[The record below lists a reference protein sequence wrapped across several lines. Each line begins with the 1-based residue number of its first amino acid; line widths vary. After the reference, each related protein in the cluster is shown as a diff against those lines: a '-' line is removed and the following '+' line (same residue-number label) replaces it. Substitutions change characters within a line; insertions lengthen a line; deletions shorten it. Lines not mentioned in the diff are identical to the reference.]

1 MPQLNVS
8 DLNFDSIKANLIAF
22 LSQQEEFADYNFSGS
37 ALSTIVDLLAY
48 NTHYNGVLAT
58 MLANEM
64 FIDSAIK
71 RSSVVSIAKA
81 LGYTPTS
88 TRSAKITAN
97 ITVTPSNTYTSN
109 IATLSKN
116 AIFKGVNDSGQ
127 YTFYALEDSYADRV
141 DNKFIFNNVELVEGK
156 QASQS
161 FVITSTNLSDAFP
174 LSNKNV
180 DTTTLSVYVQKSA
193 TEVVFDKYVQLYNIL
208 DVKNDSLVYFIE
220 ENGNGTHELRFGD
233 NILGKQLVSGN
244 IVYVTYHVSSG
255 VVANGSTNIAI
266 NGSITGTGETITLS
280 YSGKASGGADAQ
292 SIDSIRNTAPKF
304 NATKNRAVT
313 ADDYGALI
321 KSRYSNINSITIWG
335 GEDNDPPIYGK
346 VFISIEPLTGSFVT
360 TQDKHDIVND
370 ILKPRGVV
378 GIQPVFVDPEYTYLS
393 LDVVAKYDTK
403 KSTLTPAQV
412 KNSINDQINSYFIN
426 DLATKNKKNFYYSEL
441 LDNILNT
448 TASLYSVNLEVT
460 LNKRY
465 DVYLQQ
471 KNVITALFNTELR
484 PGTVVSGNFLTIL
497 PGGQIKEVYLK
508 DEYTEEQVSA
518 ISMYLVDGDVLVS
531 DSAGT
536 VDYVSGTI
544 KLPALYIE
552 SLSGN
557 AVDFRLYVK
566 CAHASPD
573 IIVRPINVTSSTGGA
588 TFAVPSKNSV
598 IAKDESTLNSVA
610 GHINGVTI
618 SVVGTNR

>member
-193 TEVVFDKYVQLYNIL
+193 TEVVFDKYVQVDNIL

-233 NILGKQLVSGN
+233 NVLGKQLIPGN

-292 SIDSIRNTAPKF
+292 SIDSIRNTAP
-304 NATKNRAVT
+304 
-313 ADDYGALI
+313 I
-321 KSRYSNINSITIWG
+321 
-335 GEDNDPPIYGK
+335 
-346 VFISIEPLTGSFVT
+346 
-360 TQDKHDIVND
+360 
-370 ILKPRGVV
+370 
-378 GIQPVFVDPEYTYLS
+378 
-393 LDVVAKYDTK
+393 
-403 KSTLTPAQV
+403 
-412 KNSINDQINSYFIN
+412 
-426 DLATKNKKNFYYSEL
+426 
-441 LDNILNT
+441 
-448 TASLYSVNLEVT
+448 
-460 LNKRY
+460 
-465 DVYLQQ
+465 
-471 KNVITALFNTELR
+471 
-484 PGTVVSGNFLTIL
+484 
-497 PGGQIKEVYLK
+497 
-508 DEYTEEQVSA
+508 
-518 ISMYLVDGDVLVS
+518 
-531 DSAGT
+531 
-536 VDYVSGTI
+536 
-544 KLPALYIE
+544 
-552 SLSGN
+552 
-557 AVDFRLYVK
+557 
-566 CAHASPD
+566 
-573 IIVRPINVTSSTGGA
+573 
-588 TFAVPSKNSV
+588 
-598 IAKDESTLNSVA
+598 
-610 GHINGVTI
+610 
-618 SVVGTNR
+618 

>member
-1 MPQLNVS
+1 MAISNT
-8 DLNFDSIKANLIAF
+8 SIL
-22 LSQQEEFADYNFSGS
+22 
-37 ALSTIVDLLAY
+37 
-48 NTHYNGVLAT
+48 
-58 MLANEM
+58 
-64 FIDSAIK
+64 IK
-71 RSSVVSIAKA
+71 RSLTTGRPSTLNQGEFAYSYASNTLFIGTPGGNGVVNV
-81 LGYTPTS
+81 GGQYYTS
-88 TRSAKITAN
+88 TIDAATSANTASAIVARDSSGNFSAGTITATLSGNASTATALATARTINGTSFDGTAN

-193 TEVVFDKYVQLYNIL
+193 TEVVFDKYVQVDNIL

-233 NILGKQLVSGN
+233 NVLGKQLIPGN

-441 LDNILNT
+441 NLT
-448 TASLYSVNLEVT
+448 RCSLSLEE
-460 LNKRY
+460 KRY
-465 DVYLQQ
+465 KLLSQ
-471 KNVITALFNTELR
+471 AHC
-484 PGTVVSGNFLTIL
+484 VS
-497 PGGQIKEVYLK
+497 
-508 DEYTEEQVSA
+508 
-518 ISMYLVDGDVLVS
+518 
-531 DSAGT
+531 
-536 VDYVSGTI
+536 
-544 KLPALYIE
+544 YI
-552 SLSGN
+552 
-557 AVDFRLYVK
+557 
-566 CAHASPD
+566 CH
-573 IIVRPINVTSSTGGA
+573 
-588 TFAVPSKNSV
+588 
-598 IAKDESTLNSVA
+598 
-610 GHINGVTI
+610 
-618 SVVGTNR
+618 